1 MSSKN
6 IDKSVTVARDNFGN
20 IITGDNVNVHLPPH
34 AIPKILTQQTGLA
47 HDIDFVGRK
56 DELQKIDE
64 LLNQNSMLL
73 LINGIGGIGK
83 STLASYYL
91 NQKKDEFDYYG
102 FVQVNEDIK
111 LSLVS
116 TLGTSLDLKSEK
128 IDDLFAEIMNKLQN
142 LEGKKLLI
150 IDDVKEMNSQLDE
163 MNTLMTLKN
172 SGFQILFTSRETKEF
187 LPQHTLNIMSP
198 KDARELFL
206 KYYPTDEID
215 KVDKILKDYLDYH
228 TLFIEITA
236 KTLKSKV
243 HSLSLD
249 MIIDKFENKEFIGIK
264 RNWQEDFNTYLNQ
277 LFAEDHILRDDEIL
291 LFLKKLSILPSIEIR
306 FEDLYKFLACE
317 DEEKLEEILI
327 ELINKGWLIL
337 TQDGYKFHQILKEFI
352 LENHTPKFE
361 EIEKII
367 NNFRNMISNSGD
379 HKNAIHNKK
388 YIIYL
393 DSVLGAVTKYSFFR
407 SETVF
412 LFLQYANILFSL
424 GKYGAS
430 YKIRKEALE
439 ISENINDSICLASC
453 YDAIANYYFVTKQY
467 VHALFYYKSAF
478 EIYQIIP
485 ENNESNKYLFQTK
498 ITNLNN
504 YTTLLENMDELDAA
518 KEIYNYLL
526 SLDPDN
532 YGLLHGLAIVHCRQ
546 EDYKKGY
553 NYFQRS
559 IKSFNEEFHPDL
571 ATIYNNMSFYYG
583 QQEKFTKALDFIN
596 RAIKIRE
603 TLSMDN
609 HPELQQA
616 YDDRT
621 LIENILKTFKSFSKK
636 PKRNAPCTCGS
647 GKKYKKCCG
656 KINARK

>member
-1 MSSKN
+1 MEK
-6 IDKSVTVARDNFGN
+6 
-20 IITGDNVNVHLPPH
+20 IIQNHYGTGDNVNEKHEHHHHEAPH
-34 AIPKILTQQTGLA
+34 IIPKILTKQVGLA
-47 HDIDFVGRK
+47 NDIDFVGRK
-56 DELQKIDE
+56 DELQKVDE

-73 LINGIGGIGK
+73 LLNGIGGIGK

-111 LSLVS
+111 LSLAS
-116 TLGTSLDLKSEK
+116 AFSTSLDLKSEN

-142 LEGKKLLI
+142 LGEKNSKKLLI
-150 IDDVKEMNSQLDE
+150 IDDVKEIDSQLDE

-172 SGFQILFTSRETKEF
+172 SGFKILFTSRETKEYIPQYF
-187 LPQHTLNIMSP
+187 LDIMNIE
-198 KDARELFL
+198 DARELFL

-228 TLFIEITA
+228 TFFIEITA

-249 MIIDKFENKEFIGIK
+249 SIIDKFEDKEFIAIK
-264 RNWQEDFNTYLNQ
+264 RNRQENFNTYLNQ
-277 LFAEDHILRDDEIL
+277 LFSEDYILRDDEIL
-291 LFLKKLSILPSIEIR
+291 LFLKKLAILPSIEIR

-327 ELINKGWLIL
+327 ELINKGWLIQ
-337 TQDGYKFHQILKEFI
+337 TQNGYKFHQILKEFI
-352 LENHTPKFE
+352 LENYAPKFE
-361 EIEKII
+361 EVEKII
-367 NNFRNMISNSGD
+367 NNFRNIISNSGD
-379 HKNAIHNKK
+379 HKNAIYNEI

-393 DSVLGAVTKYSFFR
+393 DSILNVVIKYSFFR
-407 SETVF
+407 FEIVF

-424 GKYGAS
+424 GRYDVS
-430 YKIRKEALE
+430 YKIRKQALE
-439 ISENINDSICLASC
+439 ISEKINDSICLASC
-453 YDAIANYYFVTKQY
+453 YDAIANYYFVTQQY
-467 VHALFYYKSAF
+467 KEALPYYKSAF

-485 ENNESNKYLFQTK
+485 EHNESNQYLSQTK

-504 YTTLLENMDELDAA
+504 YATLLENINELGAA
-518 KEIYNYLL
+518 KEIYNYVL
-526 SLDPDN
+526 SLDSDN
-532 YGLLHGLAIVHCRQ
+532 YGSLHGLAIVHCRQ

-553 NYFQRS
+553 NYFKRS
-559 IKSFNEEFHPDL
+559 LKSFNEELHPDL

-583 QQEKFTKALDFIN
+583 QQKKFTKALDFIN

-621 LIENILKTFKSFSKK
+621 LIENTLKTFKSSSKK

-656 KINARK
+656 KINERK